1 MKNINIGITISI
13 DKENQIVWNNGITQ
27 NVFNLAKLLK
37 NSKNNYNVYILN
49 VKNVDINVLP
59 WGNDID
65 LKCYKYED
73 IKDSIN
79 VLIMLGS
86 QIYLDWAEYLKSRGC
101 KIISYHCGSNYVVDM
116 EQVMYK
122 NEENPNPMYLNIYDE
137 TWIIPQN
144 EKMNYYYFKTME
156 RTNVVRTIP
165 FVWDSY
171 FIDRVV
177 RENNLPNN
185 GRYTPKDLPKRISIL
200 EPNIDV
206 VKYCMYPILICEEL
220 YRKDKTL
227 FKNLYVTNT
236 DQVKVNKYFIKLMN
250 HLDIVKDKVATFESR
265 YITPWFLSEHTD
277 VVVSHQW
284 ENPLNYAYL
293 DTLYLGYPLVH
304 NAHMIKDVGYYYEDN
319 NVEQG
324 AEMLWYALTQHD
336 KNMDE
341 YNFKTQ
347 KILKKY
353 SSDNIESIETY
364 DILIDNLF
372 NNKIDINTEKW
383 FKK

>member
-1 MKNINIGITISI
+1 
-13 DKENQIVWNNGITQ
+13 
-27 NVFNLAKLLK
+27 
-37 NSKNNYNVYILN
+37 
-49 VKNVDINVLP
+49 
-59 WGNDID
+59 
-65 LKCYKYED
+65 
-73 IKDSIN
+73 
-79 VLIMLGS
+79 
-86 QIYLDWAEYLKSRGC
+86 
-101 KIISYHCGSNYVVDM
+101 
-116 EQVMYK
+116 
-122 NEENPNPMYLNIYDE
+122 
-137 TWIIPQN
+137 
-144 EKMNYYYFKTME
+144 
-156 RTNVVRTIP
+156 
-165 FVWDSY
+165 
-171 FIDRVV
+171 
-177 RENNLPNN
+177 
-185 GRYTPKDLPKRISIL
+185 
-200 EPNIDV
+200 
-206 VKYCMYPILICEEL
+206 
-220 YRKDKTL
+220 
-227 FKNLYVTNT
+227 
-236 DQVKVNKYFIKLMN
+236 MN